1 MARTITDEEIKL
13 SIVINGNPA
22 QKQLL
27 DLEKSTRALTE
38 QKKALQIE
46 LRRTEQSLG
55 KESQEYKNLQLAI
68 KKVNGEI
75 DNNKATMKE
84 LQNQIGITGLTMAQ
98 LTQKAIMLKMTLRN
112 LVPGSADYVRY
123 QQELN
128 QVNTRIGELNGRATQ
143 AGFSIGRIADG
154 FNRYAALGA
163 SVLGF
168 FAGMV
173 VSVQK
178 IIDLNG
184 KLSDAQSNVMKTTG
198 MTKKEVD
205 DLTKSFGVLQT
216 RTSRIDLLG
225 IAETGGR
232 LGIAKEDIQD
242 FVKVMDKASVA
253 LGDSFEGGP
262 EIVAEKL
269 GKIKGLYGEL
279 QDTNVEFAFNAVGS
293 AMNDLG
299 AAGAASEQNIADFA
313 TRIGSMPEAFKP
325 SIAEALAL
333 GAAFEESGL
342 TAEIA
347 ATNYSKVITIAA
359 GNASGFAQVM
369 GKSKKEIENLINTK
383 PNEFFLQFAN
393 SIKNLSGTDLAK
405 VLDSLKLNDA
415 QVKQVLGAA
424 GKNVDMFRN
433 KIDLAS
439 KSLADGTS
447 LTNEFEIKNNNLA
460 ATLEKIKKTVSSWFS
475 SEEFVKWLEV
485 GVTWFAKFIGAT
497 EDADGNIVKWK
508 NTLVNTA
515 KIIAIVIAGMV
526 SYRATLQLVAFW
538 SNTLT
543 SSTALLNLAQKANA
557 LTGGL
562 LKTIY
567 LGLKYAFYALTIQ
580 TEKAI
585 VAQNAFNMASK
596 MNPIGLVVGLIMA
609 AAAAYVAFNKEVSIA
624 TKNETNLKEVRE
636 KANVAMEDEK
646 SKLMQLIAIAKDESQ
661 SKKTRLDA
669 IKKINEIHPEY
680 LKGITLE
687 SINTMEASKA
697 IQEYLGWLDK
707 KYMKE
712 AFASKKGDLRKEIN
726 DKKYDPEERYGTSIF
741 NDRKIDY
748 LKIYEAEQKALMN
761 LTNEERKHWSFIQ
774 GLRKDENAIKNE
786 ELTYYK
792 ATKNLSEEENKLL
805 NQKNYSPSE
814 LRGYLN
820 YRKGINESLLQF
832 NDLSQEEA
840 KFIKSNADLYVAAT
854 TTEETTTT
862 GGGTGDDDK
871 KKEKKYDDS
880 YLDDEKRRQKE
891 LYELQMKNEEERINL
906 FKDGYLKESLL
917 ENLHHADKLQ
927 KLQNNLS
934 EQIELQS
941 KLEKDIVAAEKA
953 GDTAK
958 ATSLKNQLAD
968 TIEIQKQIGSQ
979 VEHEQKMHLL
989 RMATIQEKGGMQ
1001 EVDKLKEKY
1010 EREKQLRETAFLEEM
1025 ASLSLSEEEKEK
1037 RKKEFQERELQMEE
1051 AMLKEQINLLN
1062 KMIDDVNFEGID
1074 FSLLSP
1080 EDEEKLRIQIE
1091 AIQNAI
1097 AKLKAAKSGEEED
1110 GAQEIDL
1117 GLGGDVDILGFS
1129 QDQWENFFK
1138 NIEQG
1143 TIGVQTMQ
1151 MAVQAMQGIWSEYD
1165 KYMTASENAS
1175 LKKYEK
1181 NQDARKRA
1189 LKKQLDQGQ
1198 INQVQYKR
1206 KVEEMD
1212 QELERKKAEI
1222 EYKQAKRK
1230 KTMDIVN
1237 TVINTAVAIMQA
1249 YSQLG
1254 PIGGTVAAVLIGTL
1268 GALQIATI
1276 AKQPLPARGYEEG
1289 LYPDYVTRSQDG
1301 KVFKS
1306 SGTSKMQTGLYSK
1319 PRILVGEG
1327 PGDMPEMVIDKR
1339 AFAQISPETKGA
1351 LFRELRGIKGFENGY
1366 YKDNVFYTGASG
1378 GYGAA
1383 PIGSDSE
1390 YIKLMLAV
1398 VAENTSVMK
1407 ELKES
1412 GVIAYFSK
1420 DYREMK
1426 KLQEELDKFKAL
1438 KEKSKQ

>member
-98 LTQKAIMLKMTLRN
+98 LTQKATMLKMTLRN

-123 QQELN
+123 QQELT
-128 QVNTRIGELNGRATQ
+128 QVNARIGELSGRATQ
-143 AGFSIGRIADG
+143 AGFSIGRVADG

-585 VAQNAFNMASK
+585 VAQNAFNLASK

-774 GLRKDENAIKNE
+774 GLRKDEKTLKNE

-854 TTEETTTT
+854 TSEETTTT
-862 GGGTGDDDK
+862 SGGGADNNNN
-871 KKEKKYDDS
+871 KKETKYDDS
-880 YLDDEKRRQKE
+880 YLDDEKRRAEE
-891 LYELQMKNEEERINL
+891 LI
-906 FKDGYLKESLL
+906 
-917 ENLHHADKLQ
+917 KLQ
-927 KLQNNLS
+927 EQNEIDRLNILVDS
-934 EQIELQS
+934 YGKEIA
-941 KLEKDIVAAEKA
+941 LEKTKHRSKIDELNRQNEVYNMMLDNLDNQYLEAYKKGDKEK
-953 GDTAK
+953 
-958 ATSLKNQLAD
+958 LKSIEKSQLYISNLIEENNE
-968 TIEIQKQIGSQ
+968 TIKISQ
-979 VEHEQKMHLL
+979 ETHLL
-989 RMATIQEKGGMQ
+989 KIATIQEKWAK
-1001 EVDKLKEKY
+1001 EEITKAKEKY
-1010 EREKQLRETAFLEEM
+1010 DLEKTQREAAFLEELN
-1025 ASLSLSEEEKEK
+1025 SHDLSAKEKQKRKEQFNKDELAKEEE
-1037 RKKEFQERELQMEE
+1037 F
-1051 AMLKEQINLLN
+1051 LKSLITKLN
-1062 KMIDDVNFEGID
+1062 DISKGTKIETIDVN
-1074 FSLLSP
+1074 LLSP
-1080 EDEEKLRIQIE
+1080 EQVEYFTEEAAKLGLTLQQLIDKKNELAGKGTNFSLLNGVGTDIFGFSPEQWESTFTSLDTTAEKLQAVE
-1091 AIQNAI
+1091 TVFGGLQNAWSSFSTFLDANDKRELKNI
-1097 AKLKAAKSGEEED
+1097 DKNTAAKKRKLK
-1110 GAQEIDL
+1110 QDL
-1117 GLGGDVDILGFS
+1117 DNGIINKV
-1129 QDQWENFFK
+1129 QYNRA
-1138 NIEQG
+1138 IE
-1143 TIGVQTMQ
+1143 
-1151 MAVQAMQGIWSEYD
+1151 
-1165 KYMTASENAS
+1165 K
-1175 LKKYEK
+1175 
-1181 NQDARKRA
+1181 
-1189 LKKQLDQGQ
+1189 LDQD
-1198 INQVQYKR
+1198 K
-1206 KVEEMD
+1206 E
-1212 QELERKKAEI
+1212 KKIAEI
-1222 EYKQAKRK
+1222 EYKKAKRDRIASLATIAIQTAIGISK
-1230 KTMDIVN
+1230 
-1237 TVINTAVAIMQA
+1237 AVAA
-1249 YSQLG
+1249 SPLT
-1254 PIGGTVAAVLIGTL
+1254 GGMPWTAIIAAI
-1268 GALQIATI
+1268 GALQAATVIAT
-1276 AKQPLPARGYEEG
+1276 PLPAKGFEDG
-1289 LYPDYVTRSQDG
+1289 LYPDYVKREQDG
-1301 KVFKS
+1301 KIFKS
-1306 SGTSKMQTGLYSK
+1306 SGTSKMETGLYSK

-1327 PGDMPEMVIDKR
+1327 PGDMPELVIDKR
-1339 AFAQISPETKGA
+1339 AFAQISPETKSA

-1383 PIGSDSE
+1383 PIGLDSE

-1426 KLQEELDKFKAL
+1426 KLQEQLDKFKAL